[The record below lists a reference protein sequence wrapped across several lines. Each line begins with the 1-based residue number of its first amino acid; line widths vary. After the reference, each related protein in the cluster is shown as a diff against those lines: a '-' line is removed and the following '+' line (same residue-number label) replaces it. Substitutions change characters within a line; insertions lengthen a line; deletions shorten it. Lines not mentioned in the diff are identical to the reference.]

1 MHFQSRNKIDYK
13 MPNNCYFHQKDF
25 FFLAKQLQIEN
36 SGFVKTCDE
45 YVQKWEE
52 DKEKTVNFGMSEGL
66 LLSGK

>member
-1 MHFQSRNKIDYK
+1 
-13 MPNNCYFHQKDF
+13 MPIYLTVILSKRHYF
-25 FFLAKQLQIEN
+25 LEKQLQIEN
-36 SGFVKTCDE
+36 SEFVKACDE